1 MKYIPAIG
9 INGHTIS
16 WAIANNIHQ
25 ILIIE
30 AVTRVITLTAKPT
43 SLDIR
48 LSNIDLNL
56 SIKSPCEG
64 VIILRHGEKRVP
76 INKGTDN
83 P

>member
-9 INGHTIS
+9 TNGHTIS
-16 WAIANNIHQ
+16 WVNATNIHQ
-25 ILIIE
+25 IHIIE
-30 AVTRVITLTAKPT
+30 AVTRVIILTAKPT

-56 SIKSPCEG
+56 SIKSPWAG

-76 INKGTDN
+76 NNKGTDN